1 MSLQIIWLCIAL
13 LMGVAAAEDIPY
25 IFSENSMN
33 VSSYSAGQIEE
44 MIASNPDLVGIPAV
58 VVPSDDE
65 ALQFP
70 VTGGGSM
77 AEGETEKVTRDFK
90 ETLDSR
96 VEVDNP
102 SVHYEALVLAARYP
116 GDHTID
122 QICSIYSYL
131 KNGNGSTRGWS
142 YVPDPRGLDYFN
154 YANESLRAGSQ
165 SGCAGAGD
173 CDDFAILMS
182 ALVES
187 VGGTTRI
194 IMAKNATTGG
204 HAYTEVYLGRLDG
217 NGSQV
222 REIIEW
228 LRQKFHTN
236 KIYTHIDTDTREVW
250 LNLDWG
256 SDERG
261 NSHPGGPFFPG
272 DRHLV
277 LCIRDQMS
285 RTPLRVPDA
294 AVEKTGIGASAARTS
309 LIQAAEPGSAESWI
323 NKGQSLQDLGK
334 YYEAIDAY
342 NKAIEADQTCS
353 AAWKRKG
360 DVFLILKRYEDSLQS
375 YEKAIELDPKDAD
388 AWVDKGLS
396 LEKMGK
402 DEPAI
407 KAYNTATDL
416 DPENMR
422 AWLNKGG
429 TLDRV
434 GRYSE
439 GLVASEKAI
448 ELDDTSSKAWN
459 NKGDALFNLGRYDE
473 SLAAF
478 EKAVELDPG
487 NQAAWTNRGTALNM
501 LGRKSEAYAA
511 FARANDLQA
520 KSQGK

>member
-1 MSLQIIWLCIAL
+1 M
-13 LMGVAAAEDIPY
+13 AAAEDIPY

-33 VSSYSAGQIEE
+33 VSSFSASQLVE
-44 MIASNPDLVGIPAV
+44 MTASNPDLVGIPAV

-77 AEGETEKVTRDFK
+77 DEGETEKLTRDFK
-90 ETLDSR
+90 DTLDSR

-102 SVHYEALVLAARYP
+102 SVHYEALVLAAKYP
-116 GDHTID
+116 GDHTVD

-204 HAYTEVYLGRLDG
+204 HAYTEVYLGRLDDG
-217 NGSQV
+217 GSQV
-222 REIIEW
+222 REIIDW
-228 LRQKFHTN
+228 LSRKFHTN

-261 NSHPGGPFFPG
+261 NSHPGGPFYPG

-277 LCIRDQMS
+277 LCIRDQLS

-294 AVEKTGIGASAARTS
+294 TVGTSGKDASAAIIS
-309 LIQAAEPGSAESWI
+309 SIKAVKPGSAESWI
-323 NKGQSLQDLGK
+323 NKGQSLLDLGK

-342 NKAIEADQTCS
+342 NKAIEADQTGS
-353 AAWKRKG
+353 VAWKRKG
-360 DVFLILKRYEDSLQS
+360 DVFLILKKYEDSLQS
-375 YEKAIELDPKDAD
+375 YEKAIELDPEDAD

-407 KAYNTATDL
+407 KAYNTANDL
-416 DPENMR
+416 DPDNVR

-429 TLDRV
+429 ALDRV

-439 GLVASEKAI
+439 GLDASETAI
-448 ELDDTSSKAWN
+448 GLDDTSSMAWN

-478 EKAVELDPG
+478 ERAVELDPS

-511 FARANDLQA
+511 FARANELRG
-520 KSQGK
+520 KIQGE